1 MCQKPEVKPIRKPI
15 QQNPFTLFTN
25 LLQSLIF
32 GSESKEK
39 TVTSEKDSNTKK
51 FIDDM
56 FWESLQQSST
66 NYNEVDYVE
75 DQFDKDYDSSKDQ
88 FSKVTSKGDLEFW
101 DRSNNIIRKDRYDDK
116 PWDQSNKIA
125 WQGEEK
131 YWDQINEIKRV
142 EEEDEFE
149 FVEPMVFDL
158 VRGLGAKPGESEVNY
173 LMIIPLNGDPA
184 TFSPGTHS
192 INLFYKSVDL

>member
-1 MCQKPEVKPIRKPI
+1 
-15 QQNPFTLFTN
+15 
-25 LLQSLIF
+25 
-32 GSESKEK
+32 
-39 TVTSEKDSNTKK
+39 
-51 FIDDM
+51 M
-56 FWESLQQSST
+56 FWKSLQQSSP

-75 DQFDKDYDSSKDQ
+75 DQFDKDSPEDQ
-88 FSKVTSKGDLEFW
+88 FNKVTSQGDLEFW
-101 DRSNNIIRKDRYDDK
+101 DRSNKIIRKDNYDDK
-116 PWDQSNKIA
+116 PWDQSKKITKL
-125 WQGEEK
+125 GEEE
-131 YWDQINEIKRV
+131 YWDQINEITRAEEDKYWNQINKITRV

-192 INLFYKSVDL
+192 INLFYKSVNFSSCFIMKLRRITGQAINT

>member
-1 MCQKPEVKPIRKPI
+1 MVWK
-15 QQNPFTLFTN
+15 
-25 LLQSLIF
+25 
-32 GSESKEK
+32 
-39 TVTSEKDSNTKK
+39 
-51 FIDDM
+51 
-56 FWESLQQSST
+56 SLQQSST
-66 NYNEVDYVE
+66 NYKEVDYVE

-116 PWDQSNKIA
+116 PWDQSNKISWQGEEKYWDQSNKIA

-131 YWDQINEIKRV
+131 YWDQINEITRAEEDKYWNQINKITRE

>member
-1 MCQKPEVKPIRKPI
+1 MVWK
-15 QQNPFTLFTN
+15 
-25 LLQSLIF
+25 
-32 GSESKEK
+32 
-39 TVTSEKDSNTKK
+39 
-51 FIDDM
+51 
-56 FWESLQQSST
+56 SLQQSSP

-75 DQFDKDYDSSKDQ
+75 DQFDKDYDSPEDQ
-88 FSKVTSKGDLEFW
+88 FNKVTSQGDLEFW

-116 PWDQSNKIA
+116 PWDQSNKISWQGEEKYWDQSNKIA

-192 INLFYKSVDL
+192 INLFYKSVDFSSYFIMKLRRIT